1 MRGLTIL
8 LVGWFWVAPYSALA
22 YYTNANISHIY
33 HQPPVWFVQETSG
46 DWVGETEGG
55 HAFRQVVI
63 ENDLQVRMHKFSIGT
78 AFWYVTDKGVISANN
93 DLLALSIY
101 LTLA

>member
-8 LVGWFWVAPYSALA
+8 LVGWFWVAPYSAFA
-22 YYTNANISHIY
+22 YYTNDNIDYIY

-46 DWVGETEGG
+46 NWVGETEGG

-63 ENDLQVRMHKFSIGT
+63 ENDLQVRMQKFVIGS
-78 AFWYVTDKGVISANN
+78 AFWYVTDRGVIFADH
-93 DLLALSIY
+93 DLAAVSIY
-101 LTLA
+101 FSWT